1 MRVDMPASC
10 SRSPAKGCLRT
21 DAAFT
26 SQPNHERNMTDYEK
40 LGAFYLGKRYDLA
53 SRTRSDD
60 LVLYDAKDLTTHAVI
75 IGMTG
80 SGKTGLGIDLIE
92 EALMDRIPVIAIDPK
107 GDLGNLALRFPQLAP
122 SDFRP
127 WIDPQQA
134 ANAGVTPDEFAAQQA
149 KTWRDGLASWGEDGD
164 RIQRFTDAAD
174 VTIYTPGSTAGRP
187 ISLLRAFVAPSAA
200 LREDSEAL
208 RERVD
213 ATATSV
219 LALLGIDADPISSR
233 EHILLANL
241 LASAWNEGKDL
252 DLAGLIG
259 GIQSPPFTTV
269 GVMPLDTVFPPKD
282 RMELAMKLNNLLAA
296 PGFQN
301 WLKGEPLD
309 TANLLYDASGKAKG
323 SIISIAHLGDA
334 ERMFFMTL
342 LLADILAWVRS
353 QPGTGSLRAILYI
366 DELFGYMPPVA
377 NPPSKVLLLTLLK
390 QARAFGLGVVLATQN
405 PVDLDYRG
413 LSNTGTWFIGR
424 LQTERDKMRVMEGLE
439 GASGGQPFDRD
450 AMEKTIAGLGKR
462 VFLLHSVHEAAP
474 VIFETRWTMSYLAG
488 PMTREQIKAVQAQA
502 PSTVSTTASAA
513 NRGATI
519 AAATS
524 GGMSALDASAP
535 THAPVLAPDVPQF
548 FVPPTGDGG
557 NITYNPAILALA
569 DVSFS
574 SAKYGITEQR
584 RVTLLG
590 SMNDGPITLDWDSA
604 ERVDID
610 PNVLER
616 AARDHATFGTL
627 PRAATVAKSYPAWSK
642 AFQKW
647 IVTNEQVEL
656 LRSPTL
662 KLASDSGE
670 SERDFRIR
678 LQVVAREARDA
689 KTETL
694 RQKYATKL
702 TALQERIRRADQ
714 AVAREQAQA
723 SQAKVDTMISV
734 GSAILGAVFGR
745 GKVTAG
751 TLGKVGTAARGMGRA
766 AQQSGDVTRAAES
779 VSALQQQYSELEAQ
793 LQGEIDALGATF
805 DAQQE
810 TLTRT
815 PIKAKSGD
823 VRVQLVALAWVPYIR
838 DAAGIATAAWR

>member
-1 MRVDMPASC
+1 
-10 SRSPAKGCLRT
+10 
-21 DAAFT
+21 
-26 SQPNHERNMTDYEK
+26 MTDFEQ

-53 SRTRSDD
+53 TRSRSDD

-92 EALMDRIPVIAIDPK
+92 EALIDRIPVIAIDPK
-107 GDLGNLALRFPQLAP
+107 GDLGNLALRFPSLSA

-127 WIDPQQA
+127 WVDPQQA
-134 ANAGVTPDEFAAQQA
+134 TNAGLTAEAFAEQQA
-149 KTWRDGLASWGEDGD
+149 KTWRDGLAGWGQDGA
-164 RIQRFTDAAD
+164 RIQRFTDAAEIT
-174 VTIYTPGSTAGRP
+174 VYTPGSTAGTP
-187 ISLLRAFVAPSAA
+187 ISLLRAFVAPPAA
-200 LREDSEAL
+200 LRDDSEAL

-219 LALLGIDADPISSR
+219 LALLGINADPISSR

-241 LASAWNEGKDL
+241 LATSWSEGKDL

-259 GIQSPPFTTV
+259 GIQSPPFSQV

-309 TANLLYDASGKAKG
+309 TANLLYDANGKPRG
-323 SIISIAHLGDA
+323 SVISIAHLGDA
-334 ERMFFMTL
+334 ERMFFVTL

-390 QARAFGLGVVLATQN
+390 QARAYGLGVVLSTQN

-439 GASGGQPFDRD
+439 GASGGQPFDKD

-462 VFLLHSVHEAAP
+462 VFLLHSVHEPAP
-474 VIFETRWTMSYLAG
+474 VTFETRWTMSYLAG
-488 PMTREQIKAVQAQA
+488 PMTREQIRSLHAQSASSRTATGAA
-502 PSTVSTTASAA
+502 PGTTQSGGGAGSITTAT
-513 NRGATI
+513 G
-519 AAATS
+519 
-524 GGMSALDASAP
+524 GGMSALDANAS
-535 THAPVLAPDVPQF
+535 TRAPVLPPDVPQF
-548 FVPPTGDGG
+548 FIPPINDDETL
-557 NITYNPAILALA
+557 TYHPAILALA
-569 DVSFS
+569 DVSFA
-574 SAKYGITEQR
+574 SAKFGITEQR
-584 RVTLLG
+584 RVTLLA
-590 SMNDGPITLDWDSA
+590 SMDDGPITLEWDSA
-604 ERVDID
+604 ERVALDH
-610 PNVLER
+610 NALER
-616 AARDHATFGTL
+616 GARAQATFGAV
-627 PRAATVAKSYPAWSK
+627 PKAATSAKSYAAWSK
-642 AFQKW
+642 ALQKW
-647 IVTNEQVEL
+647 IVTNEQIEV

-662 KLASDSGE
+662 KQSSNAGE

-678 LQVVAREARDA
+678 LQVLARETRDA
-689 KTETL
+689 KIETL
-694 RQKYATKL
+694 RQKHATKFM
-702 TALQERIRRADQ
+702 ALQERIRRAEQ
-714 AVAREQAQA
+714 AVQREQSQA
-723 SQAKVDTMISV
+723 SQAKMDSMISV

-751 TLGKVGTAARGMGRA
+751 ALGKVGTAARGVGRA
-766 AQQSGDVTRAAES
+766 NQQSGDVARASES
-779 VSALQQQYSELEAQ
+779 VGALQAQYAELEAR
-793 LQGEIDALGATF
+793 LQGEIDSLGASF
-805 DAQQE
+805 DAQAE
-810 TLTRT
+810 PLERT
-815 PIKAKSGD
+815 PIKARSGD
-823 VRVQLVALAWVPYIR
+823 VQVHLVALAWVPFVR
-838 DAAGIATAAWR
+838 DASGVTTAAWR

>member
-1 MRVDMPASC
+1 
-10 SRSPAKGCLRT
+10 
-21 DAAFT
+21 
-26 SQPNHERNMTDYEK
+26 MTDYEK
-40 LGAFYLGKRYDLA
+40 LGAFYLGKRFDLA

-80 SGKTGLGIDLIE
+80 SGKTGLGVDLIE
-92 EALMDRIPVIAIDPK
+92 EALIDRIPVIAVDPK
-107 GDLGNLALRFPQLAP
+107 GDLGNLALRFPNLAP
-122 SDFRP
+122 DDFRP
-127 WIDPQQA
+127 WVDPQQA
-134 ANAGVTPDEFAAQQA
+134 ANAGVSTEQFAEQQA
-149 KTWRDGLASWGEDGD
+149 RTWRDGLASWGQDGE

-174 VTIYTPGSTAGRP
+174 VTVYTPGSTAGRP
-187 ISLLRAFVAPSAA
+187 ISLLRAFVAPPAA
-200 LREDSEAL
+200 IIEDSEAL

-219 LALLGIDADPISSR
+219 LALLGINADPISSR

-241 LASAWNEGKDL
+241 LASSWMEGKDL

-259 GIQSPPFTTV
+259 GIQSPPFSTV

-309 TANLLYDASGKAKG
+309 TASLLYDASGKPKG

-334 ERMFFMTL
+334 ERMFFVTL
-342 LLADILAWVRS
+342 LLADILSWVRS

-377 NPPSKVLLLTLLK
+377 SPPSKVLLLTLLK
-390 QARAFGLGVVLATQN
+390 QARAYGLGVVLATQN

-439 GASGGQPFDRD
+439 GASGGQPFDKD

-462 VFLLHSVHEAAP
+462 VFLLHSVHEPAP
-474 VIFETRWTMSYLAG
+474 VTFETRWTMSYLAG
-488 PMTREQIKAVQAQA
+488 PMTREQIKTLQSVPRAAQQAALPPVQA
-502 PSTVSTTASAA
+502 TTPPQ
-513 NRGATI
+513 
-519 AAATS
+519 AATGAAPVAS
-524 GGMSALDASAP
+524 FATATGGGMSSLDANGTSR
-535 THAPVLAPDVPQF
+535 APVLPPDVPQYF
-548 FVPPTGDGG
+548 LPPVSEGD
-557 NITYNPAILALA
+557 TLSYHPAILALA
-569 DVSFS
+569 DVSFA
-574 SAKYGITEQR
+574 SAKFGITEQR
-584 RVTLLG
+584 RVTLLA
-590 SMNDGPITLDWDSA
+590 SLDDGPITVEWDAA
-604 ERVDID
+604 ERIEID
-610 PNVLER
+610 PNALER
-616 AARDHATFGTL
+616 GGRDSASFGAV
-627 PRAATVAKSYPAWSK
+627 PRAATTAKSYAAWSK

-647 IVTNEQVEL
+647 IVTNEKVDV

-662 KLASDSGE
+662 KVSSAGGE

-678 LQVVAREARDA
+678 LQLLAREARDA
-689 KTETL
+689 KVETL

-702 TALQERIRRADQ
+702 SALQERVRRAEQ
-714 AVAREQAQA
+714 SVQREQAQA
-723 SQAKVDTMISV
+723 SQAKMDTMISV

-745 GKVTAG
+745 GKVNAG

-766 AQQSGDVTRAAES
+766 TQQAGDVTRAAES
-779 VSALQQQYSELEAQ
+779 VTVLQDQYAELEAK
-793 LQGEIDALGATF
+793 LQGEIDELGESF

-810 TLTRT
+810 TLDRS
-815 PIKAKSGD
+815 PIAAKSGD
-823 VRVQLVALAWVPYIR
+823 VHVQLVALAWVPYVR
-838 DAAGIATAAWR
+838 NGSGVVTAAWR